1 MNSDKYSPSKVA
13 LADVSLTDSSE
24 SGDDVAPP
32 DEEAAEGCSHRLSV
46 TTNLVFSIALP
57 SLELTE
63 PQLPSENPPLPRA
76 DW

>member
-13 LADVSLTDSSE
+13 LADFSLTDSSE

-32 DEEAAEGCSHRLSV
+32 DEEAAEGCSHRLSAA
-46 TTNLVFSIALP
+46 TNLVFSIALP

-63 PQLPSENPPLPRA
+63 PQFPSENPPLPRA
-76 DW
+76 D